1 MSMSATQ
8 KNLQPSNAK
17 LSITQVK
24 GLVGTKQF
32 QRDTVRSLGLK
43 RIGHSVE
50 RSADAVTVGM
60 INKVK
65 HLVSVEE
72 AK

>member
-1 MSMSATQ
+1 MSATQ

-32 QRDTVRSLGLK
+32 QRVRSLGLK